1 MPVDACYYPAACEA
15 IQSAAPVAGFAR
27 RGRWGMEGNHLRQ
40 AQSTKGRGLGRRL
53 RVAVLLAGVLAAAA
67 WGVAPR
73 GVAAAPP
80 AKAAQTKVHFFPST
94 TYEKTH
100 PTSCTT
106 DCSLMTFHGG
116 TVQHGELDYLIFWT
130 PSGYYMPSAYRNGL
144 NTWMSEV
151 AASDYQA
158 GNQFS
163 VAQQYY
169 DNSGPGSSK
178 NFVPYAITNG
188 GIIVDTDAL
197 PASGCTD
204 SGTTACIN
212 DTQIRTEIQNVVTA
226 HKLPQNANTE
236 YILFTPL
243 KVGSCFTSAN
253 TSCAYTSYCGYHS
266 YFTGTT
272 GQIVYA
278 NMPWSYSVSGCDV
291 NPAFSTGYA
300 NGSAIDPEVGVFSH
314 ELIETMTDPNINAWY
329 DGSGN
334 EIGDKCAYIYG
345 SGGYGSMTG
354 LANNGLG
361 YWNINLSGDEYL
373 LQQEFSNFNSNGTTT
388 GCVKTDSDTQ
398 PTFTVTISPNPPVH
412 GSSATF
418 TANVTDPYGINRVVW
433 YFGDSTNATVF
444 GSGVTHHTYATAGT
458 KTLQA
463 IVTDGHGNEKRLI
476 ETITVS

>member
-1 MPVDACYYPAACEA
+1 
-15 IQSAAPVAGFAR
+15 
-27 RGRWGMEGNHLRQ
+27 MEGNHSRQ
-40 AQSTKGRGLGRRL
+40 PESTTGPRLGRRL
-53 RVAVLLAGVLAAAA
+53 RVAMLLSGVLAAAA

-73 GVAAAPP
+73 GVAAASG
-80 AKAAQTKVHFFPST
+80 AGISAQTKVHFFPST

-100 PTSCTT
+100 PTACTT
-106 DCSLMTFHGG
+106 DCTLMTYHGG
-116 TVQHGELDYLIFWT
+116 PVQHAELDYLIFWA
-130 PSGYYMPSAYRNGL
+130 PSGYYMPSAYRSDL
-144 NTWMSEV
+144 STWVTEV
-151 AASDYQA
+151 AAADYTPA
-158 GNQFS
+158 DQFS
-163 VAQQYY
+163 LAQQYY
-169 DNSGPGSSK
+169 DNSGPGATK

-204 SGTTACIN
+204 TGTTACIN
-212 DTQIRTEIQNVVTA
+212 DTQIRTEIQNVITA

-243 KVGSCFTSAN
+243 KVGSCFTSAS
-253 TSCAYTSYCGYHS
+253 TSCAYTQYCGYHS

-278 NMPWSYSVSGCDV
+278 NMPWAYSVSGCDV
-291 NPAFSTGYA
+291 NLAFSPPHTGYA

-329 DGSGN
+329 NSSGN

-354 LANNGLG
+354 LPNTGLG
-361 YWNINLSGDEYL
+361 YWNTPLSGDEYL
-373 LQQEFSNFNSNGTTT
+373 MQLEFSNFNSNGSTT
-388 GCVKTDSDTQ
+388 GCVKRDSDTQ
-398 PTFTVTISPNPPVH
+398 PSLTITISPNPPVH

-418 TANVTDPYGINRVVW
+418 TANVTDPYGVNRVVW
-433 YFGDSTNATVF
+433 IFGDGTSATVY
-444 GSGVTHHTYATAGT
+444 GTNTTNHTYATAGT
-458 KTLQA
+458 KTLTA

>member
-1 MPVDACYYPAACEA
+1 
-15 IQSAAPVAGFAR
+15 
-27 RGRWGMEGNHLRQ
+27 MEGNHPRQ
-40 AQSTKGRGLGRRL
+40 LESTTGRGLGRRL

-73 GVAAAPP
+73 GVAAAAGTPIS
-80 AKAAQTKVHFFPST
+80 AQTKIHFFPST

-106 DCSLMTFHGG
+106 SCALMTYHGG
-116 TVQHGELDYLIFWT
+116 PVQHAELDYLIFWA
-130 PSGYYMPSAYRNGL
+130 PAGYYMPSAYRNGL
-144 NTWMSEV
+144 STWLSEV
-151 AASDYQA
+151 AAADYTP

-163 VAQQYY
+163 LTQQYY
-169 DNSGPGSSK
+169 DNSGPGATK
-178 NFVPYAITNG
+178 NFVPYNISNG

-204 SGTTACIN
+204 SGTTACVN
-212 DTQIRTEIQNVVTA
+212 DTQIRTEIQKVITA
-226 HKLPQNANTE
+226 HKLPQNAGTQ

-243 KVGSCFTSAN
+243 KLGSCFTSAS
-253 TSCAYTSYCGYHS
+253 TSCAYTAYCGYHS

-278 NMPWSYSVSGCDV
+278 NMPWAYSVSGCDV
-291 NPAFSTGYA
+291 NSAFSTGYA

-314 ELIETMTDPNINAWY
+314 ELIETMTDVNLNAWF
-329 DGSGN
+329 DSSGN

-361 YWNINLSGDEYL
+361 YWNTPLSGDEYL
-373 LQQEFSNFNSNGTTT
+373 MQQEFSNFNSNGTTT
-388 GCVKTDSDTQ
+388 GCVRTDSDTQ
-398 PTFTVTISPNPPVH
+398 PTFTTITITPNPPVH

-418 TANVTDPYGINRVVW
+418 KANVTDIYGVNRVVW
-433 YFGDSTNATVF
+433 IFGDGASATVY
-444 GSGVTHHTYATAGT
+444 GTTTTTHTTYATAGT
-458 KTLQA
+458 KTLTA